1 MLDSLQMLLRFSTGL
16 RKYLS
21 SPLASQDC
29 RNIVVRSIQERETS
43 FLDLLRRTIYE
54 NPRSPYLALL
64 RTAGAEY
71 GDVAAIVRQD
81 GVETALEKLYDGGVH
96 IRLEEFKG
104 LRPIERPGLTLA
116 VKAEDFDNPLLRRDF
131 EVATGGSAGR
141 RRRLA
146 IDVDL
151 LLQEAAY
158 TRVIEEAHGVFERPK
173 AIWRPVPPGSSGLK
187 AVLRAE
193 KCGRSL
199 DKWFSPTHI
208 SWGPRGWTSAVFI
221 ASAVMIG
228 RLCGTAIPMP
238 EHVPLDEARRV
249 AEWMSEQ
256 ATAGRHA
263 YLSAPS
269 STVVRIC
276 QAARKGGLD
285 ITGSVFRVSGE
296 PYTEGK
302 RRVVDSCGV
311 RTFSAWSLAECGG
324 VAGGC
329 ARSEALDEMHLLTGM
344 IALIQRSVPL
354 RGEAGSVDAFHL
366 TTLRR
371 ETPKVMLNVDAG
383 DYGVVSRRRC
393 GCPLEELGMHFHV
406 HGIRN
411 YEKLTTNGMH
421 IVGSDILELVEDF
434 LPRCHGGAPTDYQFV
449 EESGGAESRIAIVVS
464 RRVPN
469 LDEGAL
475 LGHVTAFLAGKSRAH
490 RMMIRVWEQGGS
502 LRVVRAEPH
511 TTSTGKTPALR
522 VVQEL
527 ETETGEAKRVGS

>member
-1 MLDSLQMLLRFSTGL
+1 
-16 RKYLS
+16 
-21 SPLASQDC
+21 
-29 RNIVVRSIQERETS
+29 
-43 FLDLLRRTIYE
+43 
-54 NPRSPYLALL
+54 
-64 RTAGAEY
+64 
-71 GDVAAIVRQD
+71 
-81 GVETALEKLYDGGVH
+81 
-96 IRLEEFKG
+96 
-104 LRPIERPGLTLA
+104 
-116 VKAEDFDNPLLRRDF
+116 
-131 EVATGGSAGR
+131 
-141 RRRLA
+141 
-146 IDVDL
+146 
-151 LLQEAAY
+151 
-158 TRVIEEAHGVFERPK
+158 
-173 AIWRPVPPGSSGLK
+173 
-187 AVLRAE
+187 
-193 KCGRSL
+193 
-199 DKWFSPTHI
+199 
-208 SWGPRGWTSAVFI
+208 
-221 ASAVMIG
+221 
-228 RLCGTAIPMP
+228 
-238 EHVPLDEARRV
+238 
-249 AEWMSEQ
+249 
-256 ATAGRHA
+256 
-263 YLSAPS
+263 
-269 STVVRIC
+269 
-276 QAARKGGLD
+276 
-285 ITGSVFRVSGE
+285 
-296 PYTEGK
+296 
-302 RRVVDSCGV
+302 
-311 RTFSAWSLAECGG
+311 
-324 VAGGC
+324 
-329 ARSEALDEMHLLTGM
+329 MHLLTGM